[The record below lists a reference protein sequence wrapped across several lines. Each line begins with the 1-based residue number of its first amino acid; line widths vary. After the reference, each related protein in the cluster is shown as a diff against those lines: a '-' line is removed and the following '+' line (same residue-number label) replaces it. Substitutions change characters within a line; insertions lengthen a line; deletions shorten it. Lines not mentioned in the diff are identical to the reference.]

1 MFYDFSFFAFLI
13 CSVNARVLNFS
24 IINKTVILRLHLMY
38 TKIDNSIQ
46 SFKNNHYATQT
57 DSELRCVVII
67 INETTEFAV
76 RSMYCTGNKWTYIQM
91 K

>member
-1 MFYDFSFFAFLI
+1 
-13 CSVNARVLNFS
+13 
-24 IINKTVILRLHLMY
+24 MY

>member
-1 MFYDFSFFAFLI
+1 
-13 CSVNARVLNFS
+13 
-24 IINKTVILRLHLMY
+24 MY

-57 DSELRCVVII
+57 DSELRCVVIN

-76 RSMYCTGNKWTYIQM
+76 RSMKVDLYSNEIIGGLGGGVGLRYHTLCRK
-91 K
+91 KLFL